1 MRGRGWLIAFFLGL
15 FGCTIAM
22 PPQRS
27 VVSTPVANELENQDT
42 SSQDTSSQSADNQ
55 GIQGTVQR
63 LSGDF
68 MPRIG
73 EPGIGDRSLQRRI
86 EPVQTTVW
94 IFSGRIP
101 SQGSPRWSVSE
112 ARQHPALLQQVE
124 TDANGQFAVSLPPG
138 EYTVFAQ
145 YEDELYLNGFLGDG
159 SYATVQVEPGQT
171 IELLLENTEAA
182 VF

>member
-1 MRGRGWLIAFFLGL
+1 MQYGSLVAFALGL

-22 PPQRS
+22 PPQHS
-27 VVSTPVANELENQDT
+27 MDFNSVANKAEQDT
-42 SSQDTSSQSADNQ
+42 SQRADDQ

-63 LSGDF
+63 LTGDF

-73 EPGIGDRSLQRRI
+73 EPGIGTRSPQARI

-94 IFSGRIP
+94 IFTGRIP
-101 SQGSPRWSVSE
+101 SHGSPRWAVSE
-112 ARQHPALLQQVE
+112 AQQHPALLQQLE
-124 TDANGQFAVSLPPG
+124 TDANGQFSVALPPG

-159 SYATVQVEPGQT
+159 SYATVEIEPGQT
-171 IELLLENTEAA
+171 IEVLLENTEAA